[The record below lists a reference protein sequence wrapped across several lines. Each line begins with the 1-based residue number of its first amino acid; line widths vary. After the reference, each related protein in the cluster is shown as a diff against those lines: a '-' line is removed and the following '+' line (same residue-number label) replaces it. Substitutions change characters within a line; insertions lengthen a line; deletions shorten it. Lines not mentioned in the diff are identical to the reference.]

1 MYDFH
6 PNQPNQS
13 LEKAVRRFSRI
24 IGTDCYFTAMQ
35 LNNSTNKMFGM
46 MKEAFGNNFYVTDK
60 MVPKDFFD
68 TMFKSMTNT
77 IEETRTRFDHSRLL
91 KRLESSL
98 ETIDETSKTPIVP
111 PSGKVTI

>member
-1 MYDFH
+1 
-6 PNQPNQS
+6 
-13 LEKAVRRFSRI
+13 
-24 IGTDCYFTAMQ
+24 
-35 LNNSTNKMFGM
+35 

-77 IEETRTRFDHSRLL
+77 IEETRTRFDPSRLL

-98 ETIDETSKTPIVP
+98 ETIDETPKTPIVP
-111 PSGKVTI
+111 PKGKVTISALSKAPVFPKIRQYEIDDIEFW